1 MWQILIIKISYL
13 CRVARLFYVQTVTL
27 FAIQRISL
35 IYILALKRGINK
47 TWIGLDQINLC
58 NLLNHSRL
66 GDKVTGVEL
75 IWSNPGFAALHKTAT
90 LHLGMW
96 KTGKC
101 QHLYTCIFLPFPF
114 IAFGP
119 LFPFTGLSLCLTADY
134 NKFSWKCWWMLDNWF
149 FKRSTS
155 W

>member
-1 MWQILIIKISYL
+1 M

-66 GDKVTGVEL
+66 GDKVTGMSWSGPIQGLLQSIKLQLCIWACGKLESVNIYIHVFFSHFLLLLLVPFFHLLAFHYALQL
-75 IWSNPGFAALHKTAT
+75 IIISFHENADE
-90 LHLGMW
+90 
-96 KTGKC
+96 
-101 QHLYTCIFLPFPF
+101 
-114 IAFGP
+114 
-119 LFPFTGLSLCLTADY
+119 CLTID
-134 NKFSWKCWWMLDNWF
+134 FLREVPVGSEL
-149 FKRSTS
+149 
-155 W
+155 

>member
-1 MWQILIIKISYL
+1 M

-66 GDKVTGVEL
+66 GDRVTGVEL
-75 IWSNPGFAALHKTAT
+75 IWFNPGFAAVHKTAT

-101 QHLYTCIFLPFPF
+101 QHLYTCIFMYFSPILLLLLVPFF
-114 IAFGP
+114 HLLAFHFA
-119 LFPFTGLSLCLTADY
+119 LQLIIISFHENADECLTID
-134 NKFSWKCWWMLDNWF
+134 FLREVPVGSEL
-149 FKRSTS
+149 
-155 W
+155 